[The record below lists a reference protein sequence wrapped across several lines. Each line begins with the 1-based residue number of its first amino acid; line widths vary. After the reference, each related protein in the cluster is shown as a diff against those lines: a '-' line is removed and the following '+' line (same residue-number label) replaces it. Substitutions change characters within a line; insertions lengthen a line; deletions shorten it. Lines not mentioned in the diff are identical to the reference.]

1 MAFRWSLVGSGFLLA
16 FRLRVAVPDH
26 GEMLLAS
33 GASGHYISRWAKPR
47 YSLTRTTKMTT
58 SLPTTR
64 LEQLCLQREQRIRD
78 ARLMR
83 DVIRAHGAGSRGGYH
98 HKLGMAEQAVAKLD
112 REIKR
117 AETEDNRAIAS
128 RSLGSRTGL

>member
-1 MAFRWSLVGSGFLLA
+1 M
-16 FRLRVAVPDH
+16 
-26 GEMLLAS
+26 GEAQN
-33 GASGHYISRWAKPR
+33 
-47 YSLTRTTKMTT
+47 SLTRTTKMTT

-83 DVIRAHGAGSRGGYH
+83 DFIRAYGAGSRGGYH